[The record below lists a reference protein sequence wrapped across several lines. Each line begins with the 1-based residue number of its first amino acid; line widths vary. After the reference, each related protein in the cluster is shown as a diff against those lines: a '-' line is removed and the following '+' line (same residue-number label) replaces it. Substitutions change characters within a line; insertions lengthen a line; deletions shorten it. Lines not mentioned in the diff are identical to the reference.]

1 MNKSEIEQLNNKKTT
16 DNKRFGASGGVTSNN
31 LMWEI

>member
-1 MNKSEIEQLNNKKTT
+1 MDNVKNEKMPA

-31 LMWEI
+31 ILWGI